1 MAMTAAL
8 NQFDSRKNKENS
20 QKIYTDIMTVLRL
33 ENYPPGIKIS
43 RISKMIYR
51 SEYIAAL
58 QTLINACDSNDIEL
72 SIERRT
78 NQCRI
83 STDGDNFDLS
93 VFEKYTTKEYNK
105 IRGRYTNAKAYYEEL
120 TKDLREKS
128 SSIYSDDLNPDEQI
142 MLIDELKSEGKKIE
156 NEDLIRKWAE
166 KLDDLQ
172 TKFFKIKGIQTL
184 FDNTNKTI
192 KECTHNL
199 IFIPLR
205 IEWSREWVGKQVKD
219 DEGHA
224 NIIIIDKKKRT
235 IELYESNYT
244 CPDLELVLDS
254 RQEIVSKFVKIFGR
268 HLKLRYSAPCD
279 ICTLTGLQIFGD
291 SLNVKEFHPKKE
303 PGGYCQA
310 YSLLWLALRAI
321 YYDMNKTELHRMMET
336 MNKSHIRALI
346 KNFAYT
352 LLLKADRIG
361 YSSSSM
367 DIDIKPEKSLEE
379 IIEETKEKE
388 KEKKRKISENI
399 KATKPQVDILAS
411 NMKKMRIAGSKRK
424 SKK

>member
-8 NQFDSRKNKENS
+8 NEFDSRKNKENS
-20 QKIYTDIMTVLRL
+20 QKLYTDIMTALRL

-43 RISKMIYR
+43 KISKTIYR

-58 QTLINACDSNDIEL
+58 QTLINACTSNNITL
-72 SIERRT
+72 TISRRS
-78 NQCRI
+78 NNCYI
-83 STDGDNFDLS
+83 STDDNYIDLKI
-93 VFEKYTTKEYNK
+93 FEKYSSKEYNK
-105 IRGRYTNAKAYYEEL
+105 IRGKYTNAKAYYEEL

-128 SSIYSDDLNPDEQI
+128 SSIPSDDLNPDEQI

-156 NEDLIRKWAE
+156 NEQLIRKWAE

-172 TKFFKIKGIQTL
+172 TKFFKIKGIKTL
-184 FDNTNKTI
+184 FDKTSKSI

-199 IFIPLR
+199 VFIPLGLYWER
-205 IEWSREWVGKQVKD
+205 DGSKD
-219 DEGHA
+219 TEGHA
-224 NIIIIDKKKRT
+224 NIIIIDKVKRT
-235 IELYESNYT
+235 IELYESNYI
-244 CPDLELVLDS
+244 CSALEIETDE
-254 RQEIVSKFVKIFGR
+254 RQETANNFVKIFAR

-291 SLNVKEFHPKKE
+291 TLNKKEFHPKKE
-303 PGGYCQA
+303 PDGYCQA

-336 MNKSHIRALI
+336 MNKTHIRALI

-367 DIDIKPEKSLEE
+367 DIDPGKSFKE
-379 IIEETKEKE
+379 IIEENKEKE

-399 KATKPQVDILAS
+399 KAIKPEVDILAS
-411 NMKKMRIAGSKRK
+411 NIKKMRIAGSKRK